1 MKNLIRTPKPRHM
14 FYVACALVGAAAAAG
29 LAPTADTLG
38 KPSATTEAG
47 AAKASSDGATVALVA
62 FAPPEA
68 WVSGGPTAE
77 PENRPCPTAAVSA
90 YEQVRASRETFTSTS
105 GAEALV
111 HVGYGDESADV
122 VVKAIL
128 AEAAMC
134 APWQV
139 GNQQAEVTNVQPLAG
154 FDGVDLTYQAGTT
167 TARSAWMASGH
178 NLIGVTAICSDAEWA
193 QLLKAAADALGVKAG
208 S

>member
-1 MKNLIRTPKPRHM
+1 
-14 FYVACALVGAAAAAG
+14 
-29 LAPTADTLG
+29 
-38 KPSATTEAG
+38 
-47 AAKASSDGATVALVA
+47 
-62 FAPPEA
+62 
-68 WVSGGPTAE
+68 
-77 PENRPCPTAAVSA
+77 VSA